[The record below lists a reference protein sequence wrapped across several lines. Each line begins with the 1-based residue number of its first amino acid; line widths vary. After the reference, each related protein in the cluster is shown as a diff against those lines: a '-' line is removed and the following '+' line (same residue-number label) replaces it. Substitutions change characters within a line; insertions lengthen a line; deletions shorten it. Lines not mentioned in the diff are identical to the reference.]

1 MPRKP
6 EAERS
11 GEIRISGGT
20 FRSRIIA
27 CPQTGGVRPMLSRTR
42 MAMFNVLG
50 DAVKDAVV
58 WDCFAG
64 SGLLGFE
71 ALSRGAKFCVFV
83 ERDAAHARN
92 VQQNIQS
99 LKLRESP
106 LLIRGSVFD
115 LVKPG
120 TPKLPHTPANLLL
133 LDPPHAM
140 IIEQP
145 GPFWP
150 WLETLHQT
158 PLARPGTLACIGH
171 PSDLEVPQK
180 VSAFEVADRRE
191 YGTVAFT
198 VLECRSQTET
208 RSIESNYNVQ

>member
-6 EAERS
+6 HDPERESS
-11 GEIRISGGT
+11 GEIRISGGNL
-20 FRSRIIA
+20 RSRIIT

-50 DAVKDAVV
+50 DALKGAVV

-83 ERDAAHARN
+83 ERDAVHARHVRDN
-92 VQQNIQS
+92 VQS
-99 LKLRESP
+99 LKLEKST

-120 TPKLPHTPANLLL
+120 TPRLPHTPANLLL

-140 IIEQP
+140 IEDQP

-150 WLETLHQT
+150 WLETLHQS
-158 PLARPGTLACIGH
+158 PLAASGTIACIGH
-171 PSDLEVPQK
+171 PADLEVPQA
-180 VSAFEVADRRE
+180 VGAFEVADRRE

-198 VLECRSQTET
+198 VLKCRP
-208 RSIESNYNVQ
+208 